1 MGQIIEYDL
10 PFGNFIYIYI
20 YIYNIQYIIIE
31 HGPFID
37 DLPIKLVIFHSYVTL
52 PEGNDYHPEVRL

>member
-1 MGQIIEYDL
+1 MYV
-10 PFGNFIYIYI
+10 
-20 YIYNIQYIIIE
+20 QYIIIE

-52 PEGNDYHPEVRL
+52 PEGNDYHPQVRL